1 MRYRVNQSISLNG
14 SYQMSWLDFP
24 KAQGTPTFEGFQ
36 LILNW
41 GF

>member
-1 MRYRVNQSISLNG
+1 MSPSMSLSG
-14 SYQMSWLDFP
+14 SYRMTWLDFP
-24 KAQGTPTFEGFQ
+24 KADGTPTFDGFQ